1 MIDKSF
7 SLAHQVFEQIEQS
20 IIKGDL
26 PAGTIISE
34 TELSKEYG
42 VSRTP
47 IREALSM
54 LEQEGLV
61 DSKHSRIKVLG
72 VSQQDLHDLLEIRI
86 LLEGRACAAVAEN
99 ITDEGIEK
107 LKDVYNL
114 QEFYVSKGDTENIS
128 KMDTRFHRVLFKYCS
143 RTYSRFL
150 SEVHKKL
157 HKYRAVAVDEKSKA
171 EQSIHEH
178 KAILEAVEAK
188 DAERIKECVT
198 MHVENAKKRM
208 LGE

>member
-1 MIDKSF
+1 MLDKSF
-7 SLAHQVFEQIEQS
+7 SLAHQVFEKLEQS
-20 IIKGDL
+20 IIKGDIA
-26 PAGTIISE
+26 AGTIISE

-61 DSKHSRIKVLG
+61 DSKHGKIKVLG
-72 VSQQDLHDLLEIRI
+72 ISRQDLHDLLEIRV
-86 LLEGRACAAVAEN
+86 LLEGNACAAVADN

-107 LKDVYNL
+107 LRDVYNL

-128 KMDTRFHRVLFKYCS
+128 KMDTQFHQVLFKYCS

-150 SEVHKKL
+150 AEVHKKL
-157 HKYRAVAVDEKSKA
+157 HRYRAVAVDEKSKA
-171 EQSIHEH
+171 EQSIFEH
-178 KAILEAVEAK
+178 KSILEAVESR
-188 DAERIKECVT
+188 DAEKIRECVT
-198 MHVENAKKRM
+198 NHVMSAKKRM